1 MMTQAAKA
9 GIFNFFDTLRIEL
22 GSSIGGITIV
32 TPLFIE
38 SEMMMGKYITEKG
51 EMEWHEDRRDV
62 CTIH

>member
-1 MMTQAAKA
+1 MLQASKA
-9 GIFNFFDTLRIEL
+9 ALLNFFDTLRIEL
-22 GSSIGGITIV
+22 GPSIGGITIV

-62 CTIH
+62 CAIR